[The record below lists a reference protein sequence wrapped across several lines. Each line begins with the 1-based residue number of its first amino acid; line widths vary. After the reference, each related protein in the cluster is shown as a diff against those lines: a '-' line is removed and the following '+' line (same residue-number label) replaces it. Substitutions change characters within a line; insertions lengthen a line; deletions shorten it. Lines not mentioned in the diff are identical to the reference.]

1 MDDVETPGVL
11 ERGAPRGRTTVG
23 WSGSG
28 ASRRALRWA
37 LLEASAVGG
46 AVHVVAVDPPHGR
59 PPAAE
64 RTRGEGPPPPRLTVL
79 PSASLAAALA
89 EELAHLPGR
98 CPPVTTSV
106 VTGDAATALLVA
118 AAGSGWLVLGCGRRV
133 GPVGPGDGHVLRRC
147 LPRSP
152 VPVVLVGPQAVL
164 TAPRRL
170 LVVSDAAF
178 AAASDAAVGFT
189 ARRAAATRCGVR
201 LLTAW
206 TDPPAAADRAPG
218 RGRRSPVALQRHR
231 TTRER
236 LAAASRRPVVADLVH
251 GRLGDA
257 VARSANVGDLVV
269 AATAD
274 AATLP
279 MRTLRAPAVLV
290 PPASRTV
297 VLPDAVGAGGAVGVH
312 REPQRGPAGLST
324 AAGTQPSTSTGLPAR
339 SSRT

>member
-1 MDDVETPGVL
+1 MDEQTPGVL
-11 ERGAPRGRTTVG
+11 DRGAPGGRTTVG

-37 LLEASAVGG
+37 LLEASAAGG
-46 AVHVVAVDPPHGR
+46 AVHVVAVDPPHGE
-59 PPAAE
+59 PQPAA
-64 RTRGEGPPPPRLTVL
+64 RTRGGPPPRLTVL
-79 PSASLAAALA
+79 PSASLAPALA

-106 VTGDAATALLVA
+106 VTGDAATGLLVA
-118 AAGSGWLVLGCGRRV
+118 AAAGGWLVLGCGRRV
-133 GPVGPGDGHVLRRC
+133 AALGPGDGHVLRRC
-147 LPRSP
+147 VPRSP

-164 TAPRRL
+164 AAPRRL

-178 AAASDAAVGFT
+178 AAASDAAVDFT

-206 TDPPAAADRAPG
+206 TSPPEPPG
-218 RGRRSPVALQRHR
+218 RARRSPVALQRHR

-257 VARSANVGDLVV
+257 VARGAHVGDLVV

-274 AATLP
+274 AAALP
-279 MRTLRAPAVLV
+279 LRTLRAPAVLV

-297 VLPDAVGAGGAVGVH
+297 VLPDAGTAAAGAVDV
-312 REPQRGPAGLST
+312 RARGAVRG
-324 AAGTQPSTSTGLPAR
+324 
-339 SSRT
+339 